1 MSTHEPTSKQLRDF
15 GLLLGVVF
23 PLLLGWFLPALR
35 NHSFQA
41 WTLWIGIPGLTL
53 GLLAPRTLIW
63 PYRGWMALGHAL
75 GWINGHIILGAV
87 FLLVLQPIA
96 AIMRIKGYDP
106 LRRRRTNNNT
116 YKETVSERNLDF
128 KRPF

>member
-1 MSTHEPTSKQLRDF
+1 MTRNAPPSKQLRDF
-15 GLLLGVVF
+15 GLLIGVVF
-23 PLLLGWFLPALR
+23 PLLLGWLLPALR
-35 NHSFQA
+35 SHGFQV
-41 WTLWIGIPGLTL
+41 WTLWIAIPALCLGI
-53 GLLAPRTLIW
+53 LAPRTLIW
-63 PYRGWMALGHAL
+63 PYRGWMTLGHAL

-116 YKETVSERNLDF
+116 YKETVSERILDF

>member
-1 MSTHEPTSKQLRDF
+1 MATHTPTSKQLRDF

-35 NHSFQA
+35 SHSFQA
-41 WTLWIGIPGLTL
+41 WTLWIGVPAL
-53 GLLAPRTLIW
+53 GLGVLAPRTLIW
-63 PYRGWMALGHAL
+63 PYRGWMTLGHAL

>member
-1 MSTHEPTSKQLRDF
+1 MTTRSPTSKQLRDF
-15 GLLLGVVF
+15 GLLLGVAF
-23 PLLLGWFLPALR
+23 PLLLGWFLPAMR
-35 NHSFQA
+35 SHSFQT
-41 WTLWIGIPGLTL
+41 WTLWIGIPALSL
-53 GLLAPRTLIW
+53 GLLAPSTLIW
-63 PYRGWMALGHAL
+63 PYKGWMALGHAL

-96 AIMRIKGYDP
+96 AAMRIKGYDP
-106 LRRRRTNNNT
+106 LRRRPTNNNT

>member
-1 MSTHEPTSKQLRDF
+1 MATHTPTSKQLRDF

-35 NHSFQA
+35 SHSFQA
-41 WTLWIGIPGLTL
+41 WTLWIGVPALSL
-53 GLLAPRTLIW
+53 GILAPRTLIW
-63 PYRGWMALGHAL
+63 PYRGWMTLGHAL

-106 LRRRRTNNNT
+106 LRRRSTNNNT

>member
-1 MSTHEPTSKQLRDF
+1 MTRNAPPSKQLRDF
-15 GLLLGVVF
+15 GLLIGVVF
-23 PLLLGWFLPALR
+23 PLLLGWLLPALR
-35 NHSFQA
+35 SHGFQV
-41 WTLWIGIPGLTL
+41 WTLWIAIPALSLGI
-53 GLLAPRTLIW
+53 LAPRTLIW
-63 PYRGWMALGHAL
+63 PYRGWMTLGHAL

-96 AIMRIKGYDP
+96 AIMRIKVYDP
-106 LRRRRTNNNT
+106 LRRRSTNNNT

>member
-15 GLLLGVVF
+15 GILLGVVF

-35 NHSFQA
+35 SHSFQA
-41 WTLWIGIPGLTL
+41 WTLWIGIPSLTL

>member
-1 MSTHEPTSKQLRDF
+1 MTRNAPPSKQLRDF
-15 GLLLGVVF
+15 GLLIGVVF
-23 PLLLGWFLPALR
+23 PLLLGWLLPALR
-35 NHSFQA
+35 SHGFQV
-41 WTLWIGIPGLTL
+41 WTLWIAIPALSLGI
-53 GLLAPRTLIW
+53 LAPRTLIW
-63 PYRGWMALGHAL
+63 PYRGWMTLGHAL

-106 LRRRRTNNNT
+106 LRRRPTNNNT

>member
-1 MSTHEPTSKQLRDF
+1 MTKYAPTNKQLRDF

-23 PLLLGWFLPALR
+23 PLLLGWLLPALR
-35 NHSFQA
+35 SHSFQI
-41 WTLWIGIPGLTL
+41 WTLWIGIPALSL
-53 GLLAPRTLIW
+53 GMLAPRTLIW

-106 LRRRRTNNNT
+106 LRRRSTNNNT

>member
-1 MSTHEPTSKQLRDF
+1 M
-15 GLLLGVVF
+15 
-23 PLLLGWFLPALR
+23 
-35 NHSFQA
+35 
-41 WTLWIGIPGLTL
+41 
-53 GLLAPRTLIW
+53 LAPRTLIW

-96 AIMRIKGYDP
+96 VVMRLKGYDP

>member
-1 MSTHEPTSKQLRDF
+1 MSTHAPTSKQLRDF

-35 NHSFQA
+35 SHSFQA
-41 WTLWIGIPGLTL
+41 WTLWIGIPTLSL
-53 GLLAPRTLIW
+53 GLLAPRTLSW

-75 GWINGHIILGAV
+75 GWINGHIVLGVV
-87 FLLVLQPIA
+87 FILVLQPIA
-96 AIMRIKGYDP
+96 AVMRLKGYDP